1 MPKCFNSNSLREH
14 SVWCRIGIYKTHNI
28 KHMRFKLNC
37 PRCQGALVQR
47 WSSFRICHQPVEDD
61 KMEVVM
67 GKICCSFV
75 WRDGNMYSHVC
86 VNAIRLSVTSHDLH
100 PALYLSLQI
109 HRVLTCSV
117 HSGTV
122 RVGIDCNKNR
132 LDQHLGLLFFSH
144 DLFFGHNTKT
154 HPNPERDV
162 FTCHDQ

>member
-1 MPKCFNSNSLREH
+1 
-14 SVWCRIGIYKTHNI
+14 
-28 KHMRFKLNC
+28 
-37 PRCQGALVQR
+37 
-47 WSSFRICHQPVEDD
+47 
-61 KMEVVM
+61 MEEGTTVVM
-67 GKICCSFV
+67 AKMCCSFV

>member
-1 MPKCFNSNSLREH
+1 MGEQRRLLLLPKCFNSNSLREH

-86 VNAIRLSVTSHDLH
+86 VSVTSHYSNT
-100 PALYLSLQI
+100 ALSLPPDPW
-109 HRVLTCSV
+109 S
-117 HSGTV
+117 
-122 RVGIDCNKNR
+122 
-132 LDQHLGLLFFSH
+132 LDMLSPLWHI
-144 DLFFGHNTKT
+144 
-154 HPNPERDV
+154 
-162 FTCHDQ
+162 